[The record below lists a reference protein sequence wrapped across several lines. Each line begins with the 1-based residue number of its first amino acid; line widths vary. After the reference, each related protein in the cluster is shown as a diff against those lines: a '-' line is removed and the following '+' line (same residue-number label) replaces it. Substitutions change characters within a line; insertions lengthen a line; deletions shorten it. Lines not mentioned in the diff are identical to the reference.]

1 MSISSSN
8 ISLEK
13 ARYRLARLWFIGVGI
28 IFLLLVAQSF
38 SNHYQGRLEEV
49 WSWALPT
56 VIPTLSLL
64 LSVLGANAIVQVNDS
79 NADTGMV
86 RRSFYSIAY
95 WLSVFY
101 LLLILVT
108 ILFQPI
114 GVIMN
119 PSEKFTAV
127 DFLKRSQLWLSPVQ
141 GLVISAMGILFFS
154 KQTSPSSQN
163 TEKNK

>member
-1 MSISSSN
+1 M

-13 ARYRLARLWFIGVGI
+13 ARLRLARLWFIGVGI
-28 IFLLLVAQSF
+28 IFLLLVAQS
-38 SNHYQGRLEEV
+38 SAGNVYEGRLEEV

-56 VIPTLSLL
+56 FIPTLSLL
-64 LSVLGANAIVQVNDS
+64 LSVLGADAIVQVGDS
-79 NADTGMV
+79 SSNTGIL

-101 LLLILVT
+101 LSLILAT
-108 ILFQPI
+108 ILLQPI
-114 GVIMN
+114 AVSVN
-119 PSEKFTAV
+119 PSDKYSAA

-141 GLVISAMGILFFS
+141 GLVISAMGTLFFS
-154 KQTSPSSQN
+154 KESASRSQD

>member
-1 MSISSSN
+1 MSIPSSN

-13 ARYRLARLWFIGVGI
+13 ARHRLARLWFIGVGI

-38 SNHYQGRLEEV
+38 GNVYEGRLEEV

-64 LSVLGANAIVQVNDS
+64 LSVLGANAIVQVNDG
-79 NADTGMV
+79 NADTAMV

-95 WLSVFY
+95 WLSIFY

-114 GVIMN
+114 GVYMN
-119 PSEKFTAV
+119 SSEKFTAV

-141 GLVISAMGILFFS
+141 GLVISAIGILFFS
-154 KQTSPSSQN
+154 KQPSPSQN
-163 TEKNK
+163 TEK

>member
-1 MSISSSN
+1 MSMPSGM

-28 IFLLLVAQSF
+28 IFLLLVVQSF
-38 SNHYQGRLEEV
+38 SNVYEGRLDEV

-56 VIPTLSLL
+56 VIPTISLI
-64 LSVLGANAIVQVNDS
+64 LSVLGANAIEQVGVS
-79 NADTGMV
+79 STDTGML
-86 RRSFYSIAY
+86 RRRFYTIVY

-108 ILFQPI
+108 ILLQPI
-114 GVIMN
+114 AVFMN
-119 PSEKFTAV
+119 ANDQFSAV
-127 DFLKRSQLWLSPVQ
+127 DVLRRSQLWLSPVQ

-154 KQTSPSSQN
+154 KKFAPSQN

>member
-1 MSISSSN
+1 MKKMSIPSSN

-28 IFLLLVAQSF
+28 IFLLLVAQSSF
-38 SNHYQGRLEEV
+38 GDIYEGRLEEV

-101 LLLILVT
+101 LLLILAT
-108 ILFQPI
+108 ILLQPI
-114 GVIMN
+114 N

-141 GLVISAMGILFFS
+141 GIVISAMGILFFS
-154 KQTSPSSQN
+154 KQSSSSSQN

>member
-1 MSISSSN
+1 M

-28 IFLLLVAQSF
+28 IFLLLVAQSAVG
-38 SNHYQGRLEEV
+38 NVYEGRLEEV

-56 VIPTLSLL
+56 FLPTLSLL
-64 LSVLGANAIVQVNDS
+64 LSVLGANAIVKISDS
-79 NADTGMV
+79 SSDTGILQ
-86 RRSFYSIAY
+86 RSFYSIAY

-101 LLLILVT
+101 LFLILAT
-108 ILFQPI
+108 ILLQPI
-114 GVIMN
+114 AVSIN
-119 PSEKFTAV
+119 PSDKFSAT

-154 KQTSPSSQN
+154 KQSAPSSQN
-163 TEKNK
+163 TGKNR